1 MCGII
6 GFSTNE
12 PNDENFQ
19 LLNKIVAQ
27 SKIRGL
33 HSFGYSYYNSEL
45 QTKKLH
51 NFTEL
56 DLPKTNKLIYHNRYS
71 TSGDYKDHNNNQPI
85 FNNNISLVFNGVIDM
100 GTKEEMQKKYNIKMD
115 SDNDGE
121 ILIKKCGFDKDKIL
135 DFVKNMS
142 GSFSG
147 LIMQRNKILFVRNT
161 RRPAW
166 MVKKHNATYV
176 ASTNDIFK
184 RADSSLEP
192 YCTIPNKIYEL

>member
-12 PNDENFQ
+12 PNSENYK
-19 LLNKIVAQ
+19 LLNKIVQQ

-33 HSFGYSYYNSEL
+33 HSFGYSHFNNKL
-45 QTKKLH
+45 QTKKFHKLQK
-51 NFTEL
+51 L

-71 TSGDYKDHNNNQPI
+71 TSGDYLDHNNNQPI
-85 FNNNISLVFNGVIDM
+85 SDNDISLVFNGVIDM
-100 GTKEEMQKKYNIKMD
+100 STKEEMQKKYNIKMF

-121 ILIKKCGFDKDKIL
+121 ILIKKCGFDKEKIL
-135 DFVKNMS
+135 NFVKNMS

-147 LIMQRNKILFVRNT
+147 LMMQGNKILFVRNS

-176 ASTNDIFK
+176 ASTNDIFM